1 MTPLDIN
8 IDASSLSS
16 SGCTLEW
23 YRRVVQGYRAPRVN
37 NDIIYGVAVH
47 KFIDTMFQTGGDMKA
62 ARDAAFKA
70 FRIPKY
76 DKPKKLYMSDERHM
90 LATCFD
96 YWENVVSK
104 EATFDI
110 IKLPNGKPATELTFR
125 FLWRDYDGV
134 RIWLC
139 GTMDKLG
146 KIKNGCYAVGDYKTT
161 SSWDEDNY
169 FKTYELSVQLRFY
182 IYALKQMAIHYPD
195 SVLGQVG
202 ATNVGAFIDA
212 LFIKAKVV
220 ENEYKRSDVFQF
232 KPDHMAEFESMLI
245 TRVTRFVEHIKLIQE
260 GQFKRPFKEGIIAGC
275 CERKFGKCDF
285 WNVCKS
291 SDDVAEVLL
300 KRDFITKPYD
310 PLNFNTPAE
319 ELKQV

>member
-23 YRRVVQGYRAPRVN
+23 YRRVVQGYRSPNVN

-47 KFIDTMFQTGGDMKA
+47 KFIDTMFQTGGDMKQ
-62 ARDAAFKA
+62 ARDAAYKA

-90 LATCFD
+90 FCTCLD
-96 YWENVVSK
+96 YWENYVSK
-104 EATFDI
+104 ESTFDI
-110 IKLPNGKPATELTFR
+110 LQLPNGKAATELTFR
-125 FLWRDYDGV
+125 FLWRDFGSV
-134 RIWLC
+134 RVWLC

-146 KIKNGCYAVGDYKTT
+146 KFKRGCYAIGDYKTT

-169 FKTYELSVQLRFY
+169 FKSYEMSCQLRFY

-195 SVLGQVG
+195 SVLGQIG
-202 ATNVGAFIDA
+202 ATNVGAYIDA

-220 ENEYKRSDVFQF
+220 ENKYERSDVFQY
-232 KPDHMAEFESMLI
+232 KPEEIEEFEGMLI
-245 TRVTRFVEHIKLIQE
+245 NRVERFISVIQSIQN
-260 GQFKRPFKEGIIAGC
+260 GGRRPNKEGILSGA

-285 WNVCKS
+285 WNVCKN
-291 SDDVAEVLL
+291 SDPVGDVLL
-300 KRDFITKPYD
+300 KRDFIIKPYD
-310 PLNFNTPAE
+310 PLNFNTPTE
-319 ELKQV
+319 ELKTS